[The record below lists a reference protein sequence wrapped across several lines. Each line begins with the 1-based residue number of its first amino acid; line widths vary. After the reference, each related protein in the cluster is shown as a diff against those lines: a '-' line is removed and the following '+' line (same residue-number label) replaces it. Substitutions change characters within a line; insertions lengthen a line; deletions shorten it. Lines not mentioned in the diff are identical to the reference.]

1 MYRKKSASA
10 GFPKM
15 NRVQLSGN
23 TPYISRSDDRK
34 KMRKIRKNLTGQ

>member
-1 MYRKKSASA
+1 
-10 GFPKM
+10 M

-34 KMRKIRKNLTGQ
+34 KMRKIRKNLTGQWIYGGITYERGR